1 MGRAVDGP
9 ALARVHY
16 RERSV
21 TMTEPA
27 NQTECDHDNVS
38 EPSDAQ
44 HVCLDCGLIFLRCPG
59 CSEDPNTPS
68 IYHAPPLCPLPVVP
82 VSIVILHSDD
92 NYNPDTTLM
101 GVFTDL
107 FKARNWVMDNPPE
120 YRDGYPGH
128 YQIWASYQ
136 NKGKNDLLCEISAK
150 VRPGGHAQVRP
161 SPRL

>member
-1 MGRAVDGP
+1 MI
-9 ALARVHY
+9 
-16 RERSV
+16 ES
-21 TMTEPA
+21 T
-27 NQTECDHDNVS
+27 NQTECAHDNVS

-82 VSIVILHSDD
+82 ASIVILYSDD
-92 NYNPDTTLM
+92 DYEPRITLV

-120 YRDGYPGH
+120 YRHGYPGR
-128 YQIWASYQ
+128 YQVWASYQ
-136 NKGKNDLLCEISAK
+136 NKGKNELVCEIEAK
-150 VRPGGHAQVRP
+150 VRPGGLALPRP
-161 SPRL
+161 RPRP

>member
-1 MGRAVDGP
+1 
-9 ALARVHY
+9 
-16 RERSV
+16 
-21 TMTEPA
+21 MTKTA
-27 NQTECDHDNVS
+27 NQTECYHDNVS
-38 EPSDAQ
+38 DSETGPCK
-44 HVCLDCGLIFLRCPG
+44 CLDCGEIFLMCPG
-59 CSEDPNTPS
+59 CSEGS
-68 IYHAPPLCPLPVVP
+68 ERAIYHAPPLCPLSVVP

-92 NYNPDTTLM
+92 DYDPKIALM

-150 VRPGGHAQVRP
+150 VRPGGHALVRP
-161 SPRL
+161 GPRP